1 MVWLTLAGL
10 VALRMRQQ
18 HLLMAEQIFS
28 RAEQGRTMQHS
39 AHTLMIVAAFAAKY
53 RAKLASRAARPP
65 PPPPP
70 RTPPLSH
77 CPALPPT
84 VAPS

>member
-1 MVWLTLAGL
+1 MTPWWLTLAGL

-28 RAEQGRTMQHS
+28 RVEQGRTMQHS

-65 PPPPP
+65 P